1 MDVHWEPNQSLHM
14 TRNMHMVCFSTP
26 AALNIIESQQQAPA
40 GTSLELIRFGLA
52 LQQFGKGSPVRIVLP
67 LTTGPYCSVIH
78 FLGRSLHTFT
88 ASITAPGSPD
98 QAWASST
105 LIEKVYDMPKNLCL
119 WGPSRRL
126 RGVAPP
132 PFSDDPEQHRPRR
145 AKALTAVSQA
155 IPLDHSAH
163 APPDDLHNAAAEA
176 VSLGSRRRAKA
187 SSLHDAALEAIS
199 LDTKASSLHDAALE
213 AVSLDS
219 SAQAIS
225 LDHSTHA
232 PPDDLHNAAAEV
244 VSLGSHRRAKA
255 SSLHDVALEAVSL
268 GSSAQAV
275 SLDDSA
281 HPPHDPSDAA
291 TKALSLGNS
300 APVHHK
306 DVDADGP
313 YEQVES
319 EAARLKIL
327 PPVLRNVPSS

>member
-1 MDVHWEPNQSLHM
+1 MA
-14 TRNMHMVCFSTP
+14 R
-26 AALNIIESQQQAPA
+26 
-40 GTSLELIRFGLA
+40 
-52 LQQFGKGSPVRIVLP
+52 GKRLVVEVPSISKPV
-67 LTTGPYCSVIH
+67 
-78 FLGRSLHTFT
+78 
-88 ASITAPGSPD
+88 
-98 QAWASST
+98 
-105 LIEKVYDMPKNLCL
+105 E
-119 WGPSRRL
+119 PSRRL

-132 PFSDDPEQHRPRR
+132 PFSDDPEQHRPAR

-176 VSLGSRRRAKA
+176 VSLAAVPAKA
-187 SSLHDAALEAIS
+187 SSLHDAPWKLRGSVSLGSCRQAKAL
-199 LDTKASSLHDAALE
+199 SLHDAALE

-225 LDHSTHA
+225 LDHSAHA
-232 PPDDLHNAAAEV
+232 PPNDLHNAAAEV
-244 VSLGSHRRAKA
+244 VSLGSRRRAKA
-255 SSLHDVALEAVSL
+255 SSLHDAALEAVSL

-275 SLDDSA
+275 SLDDSV

-319 EAARLKIL
+319 EAARLKIVKHRELVAPTPVYSGLLWSSSAHLQSSSPLISLAQVHLL
-327 PPVLRNVPSS
+327 PA